1 MWAIIII
8 LIVIC
13 LVLVFCMKLQQTK
26 LTEYRQDNEMKST
39 FIKALAREIRTP
51 LHSVS
56 GLAEIISKEDLY
68 LSKEEKRNISNQI
81 LYNARLIATL
91 LDEVSIYSDDGSD
104 GHPMQDERFNPNRL
118 CMTCIDANLASA
130 KQGVKI
136 LFRRG
141 VGDELFVSAE
151 RHIVELVLNKLICIS
166 CRFTMKGEITVG
178 CRYEETRKLLTYIVE
193 DTGGGIPE
201 ERKDVLFKWFDN
213 PDVMSDEVELDLSV
227 AYRLAEKI
235 GGNLHYDTT
244 YTKGTRMEF
253 VFPVR

>member
-1 MWAIIII
+1 MWAVII
-8 LIVIC
+8 LLIVAC
-13 LVLVFCMKLQQTK
+13 LVLAFCLVQQRREAQK
-26 LTEYRQDNEMKST
+26 CRQSTEMKSA
-39 FIKALAREIRTP
+39 FIKALTREIRTP

-81 LYNARLIATL
+81 LYNARLITTL
-91 LDEVSIYSDDGSD
+91 LDEVSIYSDDGSN

-166 CRFTMKGEITVG
+166 CRFTTKGEITVG
-178 CRYEETRKLLTYIVE
+178 CKYDATHRLLTYFVE

-201 ERKDVLFKWFDN
+201 ERRDFVFKWFDD
-213 PDVMSDEVELDLSV
+213 PDILSDEVELDLSV
-227 AYRLAEKI
+227 AYRLSEKI
-235 GGNLHYDTT
+235 GGNLHWDNTF
-244 YTKGTRMEF
+244 TKGTRMEF

>member
-1 MWAIIII
+1 MWAIVII
-8 LIVIC
+8 LIVTC
-13 LVLVFCMKLQQTK
+13 LVLVFCLVQQRK
-26 LTEYRQDNEMKST
+26 KIVEWRQADGMKST
-39 FIKALAREIRTP
+39 FIKAIAREIRTP

-68 LSKEEKRNISNQI
+68 LSKEEKKNISGQI

-91 LDEVSIYSDDGSD
+91 LDEVSIYTDEGSN
-104 GHPMQDERFNPNRL
+104 GHLMQDERFSPNRL
-118 CMTCIDANLASA
+118 CMTCIDANLANTN
-130 KQGVKI
+130 KGVKI

-141 VGDELFVSAE
+141 VGDELFVSAD

-178 CRYEETRKLLTYIVE
+178 CRYEDTRKLLTYIVE

-213 PDVMSDEVELDLSV
+213 PDSMSDEVELDLSV